1 MAYRFLFLR
10 IKPVKNPYSLWLL
23 YLTMQNQLKSKF
35 LRIPQL
41 FFLTLR
47 FFLKNNLDACA
58 SACAFSFIFSFIP
71 ILVIIM
77 TVFIRFLHI
86 TPHMID
92 GFKQILKEINPYIDI
107 NKIIN
112 SLPQGFT
119 FTWGNL
125 FLVVFIIWMARK
137 LFLSVVKGMN
147 QIFHTVAP
155 NRPFVNQ
162 FFTFAGEFVI
172 VVLSAVVF
180 FAAFIMRQVLTF
192 PVFSIIEQ
200 TFPVI
205 FSTFSTRLVNWT
217 LYAILFLFSAVAYR
231 YCSGTQPKHTLC
243 ILCAFLN
250 TAFFYGFIFLVYTFL
265 NKANYNTIY
274 GVLGKIV
281 ILLFE
286 VYVFFVS
293 FMFFAQLLFS
303 IQFYKTL
310 LLGELYTLPAWED
323 GFIGSIRR
331 SLFITPSAIMTK
343 ENTII
348 VEAGKTI
355 FSENENVDCVY
366 YIIFGSVCEVRNGV
380 KTLHYKGTFFGEFEF
395 LLNINRFGSATA
407 ITDCQ
412 IVKIKT
418 DEFNRLLNS
427 NPDATSKAMSTLSTY
442 TAKIYGRN
450 NGILL

>member
-1 MAYRFLFLR
+1 M
-10 IKPVKNPYSLWLL
+10 
-23 YLTMQNQLKSKF
+23 
-35 LRIPQL
+35 
-41 FFLTLR
+41 
-47 FFLKNNLDACA
+47 
-58 SACAFSFIFSFIP
+58 
-71 ILVIIM
+71 
-77 TVFIRFLHI
+77 
-86 TPHMID
+86 
-92 GFKQILKEINPYIDI
+92 
-107 NKIIN
+107 
-112 SLPQGFT
+112 
-119 FTWGNL
+119 
-125 FLVVFIIWMARK
+125 
-137 LFLSVVKGMN
+137 
-147 QIFHTVAP
+147 
-155 NRPFVNQ
+155 
-162 FFTFAGEFVI
+162 
-172 VVLSAVVF
+172 
-180 FAAFIMRQVLTF
+180 
-192 PVFSIIEQ
+192 
-200 TFPVI
+200 I

-265 NKANYNTIY
+265 NRANYNTIY

-348 VEAGKTI
+348 VDGEGKKEDIEAYNKEVLFAYKAYERAIQSGSKI
-355 FSENENVDCVY
+355 SSKNI
-366 YIIFGSVCEVRNGV
+366 IIFGSVCEVRNGV

>member
-1 MAYRFLFLR
+1 
-10 IKPVKNPYSLWLL
+10 
-23 YLTMQNQLKSKF
+23 
-35 LRIPQL
+35 
-41 FFLTLR
+41 
-47 FFLKNNLDACA
+47 
-58 SACAFSFIFSFIP
+58 
-71 ILVIIM
+71 
-77 TVFIRFLHI
+77 
-86 TPHMID
+86 
-92 GFKQILKEINPYIDI
+92 
-107 NKIIN
+107 
-112 SLPQGFT
+112 
-119 FTWGNL
+119 
-125 FLVVFIIWMARK
+125 
-137 LFLSVVKGMN
+137 
-147 QIFHTVAP
+147 
-155 NRPFVNQ
+155 
-162 FFTFAGEFVI
+162 
-172 VVLSAVVF
+172 
-180 FAAFIMRQVLTF
+180 
-192 PVFSIIEQ
+192 
-200 TFPVI
+200 
-205 FSTFSTRLVNWT
+205 
-217 LYAILFLFSAVAYR
+217 
-231 YCSGTQPKHTLC
+231 
-243 ILCAFLN
+243 
-250 TAFFYGFIFLVYTFL
+250 
-265 NKANYNTIY
+265 
-274 GVLGKIV
+274 
-281 ILLFE
+281 
-286 VYVFFVS
+286 
-293 FMFFAQLLFS
+293 MFFAQLLFS